1 MTDFEL
7 VKQALEAREM
17 AYTPYSHHKVGAAL
31 VSKDGKVYKGCNVE
45 NAGYTP
51 TNCAERT
58 AVFKA
63 VSEGVT
69 DFTAIAIVGG
79 MDNLK
84 DLPLCAPCG
93 VCRQVLNEFCDPKA
107 FRILL
112 ASCKNVDDLEH
123 ITPDDIDITQ
133 VTLEEIL
140 PFGFGPKNLDL
151 GI

>member
-1 MTDFEL
+1 
-7 VKQALEAREM
+7 M

-31 VSKDGKVYKGCNVE
+31 LCADGTVVKGCNIE

-63 VSEGVT
+63 VSEGKK

-84 DLPLCAPCG
+84 SLPLCAPCG
-93 VCRQVLNEFCDPKA
+93 VCRQVLREFVNPENFKV
-107 FRILL
+107 LL
-112 ASCKNVDDLEH
+112 AEVDD
-123 ITPDDIDITQ
+123 
-133 VTLEEIL
+133 VTNISSLGESSVKIQTMSLSELL
-140 PFGFGPKNLDL
+140 PLGFGPENLVL
-151 GI
+151 

>member
-1 MTDFEL
+1 
-7 VKQALEAREM
+7 M

-31 VSKDGKVYKGCNVE
+31 LASDGTVFKGCNVE

-63 VSEGVT
+63 VSEGYK

-84 DLPLCAPCG
+84 ALPICAPCG
-93 VCRQVLNEFCDPKA
+93 VCRQVLREFVNPETFKV
-107 FRILL
+107 FL
-112 ASCKNVDDLEH
+112 AEVDD
-123 ITPDDIDITQ
+123 
-133 VTLEEIL
+133 VTSLSTLDESMVKIKSMTLSELL
-140 PFGFGPKNLDL
+140 PLGFGPENLVL
-151 GI
+151 